1 MGTENCKL
9 PWLPDM
15 ADYHWDPGYLKL
27 AKGNIRIENGCSLNI
42 HQRDGHYNK
51 RCIQHCMSCMS
62 YSACKK
68 VSLPNDSSST
78 MLISI
83 FPIKK
88 LNILNVGLVVKNA
101 KKQGTV
107 KERLDSTVLHTSI
120 EVTKISL

>member
-1 MGTENCKL
+1 MHTTLHE
-9 PWLPDM
+9 
-15 ADYHWDPGYLKL
+15 
-27 AKGNIRIENGCSLNI
+27 
-42 HQRDGHYNK
+42 
-51 RCIQHCMSCMS
+51 CMS

-68 VSLPNDSSST
+68 VSPPNDSSST

-88 LNILNVGLVVKNA
+88 LNILNVGLVVQNA
-101 KKQGTV
+101 RKQGTV

>member
-1 MGTENCKL
+1 MHTT
-9 PWLPDM
+9 
-15 ADYHWDPGYLKL
+15 
-27 AKGNIRIENGCSLNI
+27 LNE
-42 HQRDGHYNK
+42 
-51 RCIQHCMSCMS
+51 CMS

-88 LNILNVGLVVKNA
+88 LNILNVGLIVQNA
-101 KKQGTV
+101 RKQGTV
-107 KERLDSTVLHTSI
+107 TERLDSTVLHTSI